1 MNKRLNNQST
11 KEKSVVKIEANE
23 INDSASSSRARRID
37 QNYVV
42 KVDHCLN
49 SSSSTDNIK
58 NSGGT
63 VIIDYLC
70 LVLVIVIY

>member
-1 MNKRLNNQST
+1 MIKRLNKQET
-11 KEKSVVKIEANE
+11 KMNSVVKIEANE
-23 INDSASSSRARRID
+23 INNSASSRRARRID
-37 QNYVV
+37 QDHVV

-49 SSSSTDNIK
+49 RSSSTDNMK